1 MVSLSD
7 IFIFITISTLM
18 ISISMIFRNAE
29 NGNYKKINQ
38 KKTIFILMF
47 SIIAGLFIIMLAKF

>member
-1 MVSLSD
+1 MVSLSN

-29 NGNYKKINQ
+29 KGKLNKINQ
-38 KKTIFILMF
+38 KKSIIALMF
-47 SIIAGLFIIMLAKF
+47 SITAGLFIMMLAKF